1 MTRHLFAILVTA
13 ATAGAA
19 SAPGDTDFKVFGELP
34 KNREAGLVIPTPIR
48 S

>member
-1 MTRHLFAILVTA
+1 MIRHPFTILVTA

-19 SAPGDTDFKVFGELP
+19 PAPGDYDFKVFGELP
-34 KNREAGLVIPTPIR
+34 KNREAGLVASTPIR